1 VARHKYGTTGAL
13 LLSVLI
19 AGMTPG
25 LARGDDGAEER
36 ARTIRLYATASTG
49 PIGMTTALGGLTI
62 NGLDAY
68 GEHCVWNGDLLQ
80 APDNLNVRVSL
91 DSVGEVTLLSGAA
104 VRLATTLR
112 ISDDGSG
119 DQRVLIASLLTG
131 DLIVKLR
138 QDASAYI
145 EAGNY
150 VLISSS
156 GAMFRVTLRGDHALV
171 DTAIGSV
178 RTETQNT
185 SPTIKPR
192 AVQARSGRWVPIPN
206 TQLAK
211 KKGQSSHISVQ
222 WLKYYGRL
230 TSGTP
235 SLVAYRPATSG
246 QVGQIEQPVV
256 ARLVHFRVEPSGL
269 GTIDPQA
276 ATTDQNGVV
285 SVIFTAGNRAATGQI
300 VATIDLDPGD
310 PPGTQ
315 TEEYRRDVIVSLLG
329 FWRPRNEA
337 IIGGIVGGAIIG
349 GYFKFRN
356 KGNPIMKS
364 GPPIIIP

>member
-1 VARHKYGTTGAL
+1 VAKHKYGTTGVL

-19 AGMTPG
+19 TGLTPG

-36 ARTIRLYATASTG
+36 ARTIRLYATASSG
-49 PIGMTTALGGLTI
+49 LIGITRSLGALTI
-62 NGLDAY
+62 NGRKAY
-68 GEHCVWNGDLLQ
+68 GEQWVWNGDLLQ
-80 APDNLNVRVSL
+80 APDSLNVRVSL
-91 DSVGEVTLLSGAA
+91 DSVGEVTLLSGAT
-104 VRLATTLR
+104 VTLATTLR

-119 DQRVLIASLLTG
+119 DQRVLIASLLAG

-145 EAGNY
+145 EAGNHDL
-150 VLISSS
+150 VSSR
-156 GAMFRVTLRGDHALV
+156 GAVFRVTLRGDHALV
-171 DTAIGSV
+171 DTVSGAV
-178 RTETQNT
+178 TTETQNT

-192 AVQARSGRWVPIPN
+192 AVQVRGGRWIPIPN
-206 TQLAK
+206 TRLAR
-211 KKGQSSHISVQ
+211 KKGQSSRIDVQ
-222 WLKYYGRL
+222 WLKYYGGL
-230 TSGTP
+230 KSGTA

-246 QVGQIEQPVV
+246 QGQIEQPVV
-256 ARLVHFRVEPSGL
+256 ARLVHFRVEPPDL

-310 PPGTQ
+310 PSGTR

-329 FWRPRNEA
+329 FWRPRNET

>member
-1 VARHKYGTTGAL
+1 VARHKQRTTRVL
-13 LLSVLI
+13 LISGLI
-19 AGMTPG
+19 AALTPG

-36 ARTIRLYATASTG
+36 ARTIRLYASASTG
-49 PIGMTTALGGLTI
+49 PIGMTRAFGRLTI
-62 NGLDAY
+62 NGREAY
-68 GEHCVWNGDLLQ
+68 GEHWIWNGDLLQ

-112 ISDDGSG
+112 ASDNGIG
-119 DQRVLIASLLTG
+119 DQRVLIASLLAG

-145 EAGNY
+145 EAGNHN
-150 VLISSS
+150 LISSR
-156 GAMFRVTLRGDHALV
+156 GAVFRVTLRGDHALV
-171 DTAIGSV
+171 DTAIGAVTS
-178 RTETQNT
+178 ETQDT

-192 AVQARSGRWVPIPN
+192 AVQARGGRWVPIPN
-206 TQLAK
+206 TSLAK
-211 KKGQSSHISVQ
+211 KKGQSSRLSVQ
-222 WLKYYGRL
+222 WRKSYAGLR
-230 TSGTP
+230 SGSA
-235 SLVAYRPATSG
+235 SLVAYRPAISG

-256 ARLVHFRVEPSGL
+256 ARLVHFKVEPSDL
-269 GTIDPQA
+269 GTIDPQ

-285 SVIFTAGNRAATGQI
+285 SVTFTAGNRAATGQI
-300 VATIDLDPGD
+300 VATIDLDPSD

-315 TEEYRRDVIVSLLG
+315 TEEYRRDVIVSLPG